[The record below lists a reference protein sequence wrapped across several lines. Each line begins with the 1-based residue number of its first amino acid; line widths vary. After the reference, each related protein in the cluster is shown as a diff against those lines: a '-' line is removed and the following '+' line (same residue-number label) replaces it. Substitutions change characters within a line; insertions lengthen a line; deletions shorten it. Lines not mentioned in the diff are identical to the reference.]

1 MTLLISG
8 LIQND
13 TPAFEFMLKQP
24 KTIQTDFLKTHL
36 EQTKSKSLS
45 LSTTNTN
52 NILINWLVNTIEFG
66 SNLLFD
72 AKQINILLAICYEIH
87 VFNVSSCFAN
97 KNEGYK
103 LMRKLLLT
111 HSVNQAPWRMAIFCP
126 EDLRKIADFFVE
138 NYFRHFNV
146 YKYWVGLWVRFAT
159 NLSYKSIKKQKLN
172 FFGPPHTTNPLRTKS
187 LLQLPIN
194 NLNNILIIIILSFDN
209 NLITV

>member
-13 TPAFEFMLKQP
+13 TPAFESMLKQP
-24 KTIQTDFLKTHL
+24 KTIQTYFLKTHL
-36 EQTKSKSLS
+36 EQTKSAKN
-45 LSTTNTN
+45 LSTTKTN

-146 YKYWVGLWVRFAT
+146 YKYWVGLWVRFWRTIFNFSTSLEAT
-159 NLSYKSIKKQKLN
+159 KISKKRKKN
-172 FFGPPHTTNPLRTKS
+172 
-187 LLQLPIN
+187 
-194 NLNNILIIIILSFDN
+194 
-209 NLITV
+209 